1 MWALN
6 PRTGKIE
13 AGAII
18 LATTTP
24 KYLKGLIWGFY
35 ILNFI

>member
-1 MWALN
+1 MWDSN
-6 PRTGKIE
+6 PGPGKIE

-24 KYLKGLIWGFY
+24 KYLKVFWGDF
-35 ILNFI
+35 ILFNTA